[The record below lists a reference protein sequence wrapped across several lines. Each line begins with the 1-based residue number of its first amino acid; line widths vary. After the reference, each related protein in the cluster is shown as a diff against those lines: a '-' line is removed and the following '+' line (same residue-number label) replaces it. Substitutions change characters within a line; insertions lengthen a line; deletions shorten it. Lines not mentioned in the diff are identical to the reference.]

1 MPIVATRLRN
11 RNRERCPQLPPET
24 ETREND
30 AAEQD
35 SRPKQEQKRGD
46 EQQQSSRDDVVKAVL
61 KGAAIGSAAGAAVGA
76 WAAFARVMW
85 PDQLDAAKDAAVGT
99 ARDVGRT
106 AATAAAGAV
115 DPDAV
120 MELLPSRGGDG
131 NRSEVV
137 KRTARDAAAAAAKAA
152 REAITT
158 RNANGNGSGNGASRK
173 RKKTEGD

>member
-1 MPIVATRLRN
+1 
-11 RNRERCPQLPPET
+11 
-24 ETREND
+24 
-30 AAEQD
+30 
-35 SRPKQEQKRGD
+35 
-46 EQQQSSRDDVVKAVL
+46 
-61 KGAAIGSAAGAAVGA
+61 
-76 WAAFARVMW
+76 MW

-158 RNANGNGSGNGASRK
+158 RNENGNGNAPSRK
-173 RKKTEGD
+173 QKKTEGD

>member
-1 MPIVATRLRN
+1 MPS
-11 RNRERCPQLPPET
+11 ET
-24 ETREND
+24 TTKKKD

-35 SRPKQEQKRGD
+35 SGRKEKQSPNDEQKQPG
-46 EQQQSSRDDVVKAVL
+46 RDDVLRAVL
-61 KGAAIGSAAGAAVGA
+61 KGAALGSAAGAAVGA

-85 PDQLDAAKDAAVGT
+85 PDQLEAAKDAAVGT

-137 KRTARDAAAAAAKAA
+137 KRTARDAATAAAKAA

-158 RNANGNGSGNGASRK
+158 RNENGNGNGASRK
-173 RKKTEGD
+173 RKTEGD

>member
-1 MPIVATRLRN
+1 
-11 RNRERCPQLPPET
+11 LPAET
-24 ETREND
+24 KKREND

-35 SRPKQEQKRGD
+35 SQSKQDQNQSD
-46 EQQQSSRDDVVKAVL
+46 EKQQPSRDDVLRAVL
-61 KGAAIGSAAGAAVGA
+61 KGAALGSAAGAAVGA

-106 AATAAAGAV
+106 AASAAAGAV

-131 NRSEVV
+131 NRAEVV

-158 RNANGNGSGNGASRK
+158 RNENGNGNGASRK
-173 RKKTEGD
+173 RKTEGD

>member
-1 MPIVATRLRN
+1 LPSETTTRKK
-11 RNRERCPQLPPET
+11 
-24 ETREND
+24 D

-35 SRPKQEQKRGD
+35 SGRKEEQSPTD
-46 EQQQSSRDDVVKAVL
+46 EQRQPGRDDVLRAVL
-61 KGAAIGSAAGAAVGA
+61 KGAALGSAAGAAVGA

-106 AATAAAGAV
+106 AASAAAGAV

-120 MELLPSRGGDG
+120 MELLPSRGADG

-137 KRTARDAAAAAAKAA
+137 KRTARDAATAAAKAA

-158 RNANGNGSGNGASRK
+158 RNGSDNGNGHGNGASRK
-173 RKKTEGD
+173 RKTKGD